1 MLSKSD
7 YLLFLKHPAWLWLKK
22 HDKGKLTPVSE
33 NLQAVFDT
41 GHLFEKYAESL
52 FPGGVTMGFTDY
64 ADYRTQPER
73 TKKAF
78 DDGAKVV
85 FQGRFEANGLT
96 CIADIVVK
104 NDDSSLDLYEI
115 KSGTDAKLIYEH
127 DLAFQALLLEYCGYS
142 VRNIKLLCVNNEYVR
157 MGDVDPKQLVMELDL
172 TNTVL
177 EKRQDTKEHIEKALK
192 VVASSTIP
200 DISPSH
206 AGFGALKEWITIYRT
221 LTTVEAGSI
230 YDLCRL
236 NVELIEELEN
246 RQIRRI
252 VDIPDDVGLKSQQ
265 LLQVQVT
272 RDNRPKIDSSGIK
285 RFLSQLVYPLYFL
298 DYETLSSVVP
308 PFDGLKPYQQVPF
321 QYSLHVLESPG
332 ANLKHFGYLH
342 ETNTHPVSSLTASL
356 ESHIGETGTIF
367 VWYEAFEKS
376 RNVEMGELEP
386 QFRKFYK
393 QINDRVVDL
402 MTPFSSGW
410 YAHKDFLGSASI
422 KHVLPVL
429 VPELSYKDLEIGE
442 GNTAQRLWMETVLDG
457 KHETERKQIFHNLD
471 TYCALDT
478 LAMVKIYEKLIEVIA
493 RHRS

>member
-7 YLLFLKHPAWLWLKK
+7 YLLYLKHPAWLWLKK
-22 HDKGKLTPVSE
+22 HDKGKLTPVSD

-52 FPGGVTMGFTDY
+52 FSGGVTVGFNDY
-64 ADYRTQPER
+64 QDYRTQPER
-73 TKKAF
+73 TKKVF
-78 DDGAKVV
+78 DNGAKVV
-85 FQGRFEANGLT
+85 FQGRFEAGGLT

-104 NDDSSLDLYEI
+104 NDDGSVDLYEI

-127 DLAFQALLLEYCGYS
+127 DLAFQLVVLEASGYKVRS
-142 VRNIKLLCVNNEYVR
+142 VKLLCVNSEYVR
-157 MGDVDPKQLVMELDL
+157 MGDIDSKQFVLEQDITNVVM
-172 TNTVL
+172 
-177 EKRQDTKEHIEKALK
+177 EKRQDTKEHIEKASK
-192 VVASSTIP
+192 VVALSTMP
-200 DISPSH
+200 DIAPSH

-221 LTTVEAGSI
+221 LTSVEEGSI

-236 NVELIEELEN
+236 NVELIEELEK
-246 RQIRRI
+246 RQIRQ
-252 VDIPDDVGLKSQQ
+252 VKDIPDDVGLKSQQ
-265 LLQVQVT
+265 FLQVQVT
-272 RDNRPKIDSSGIK
+272 RENKPKIDSNEIK
-285 RFLSQLVYPLYFL
+285 RFLSQLTYPLYFL

-321 QYSLHVLESPG
+321 QYSLHVIESPG
-332 ANLKHFGYLH
+332 ADLKQFGYLH
-342 ETNTHPVSSLTASL
+342 NTNTNPVSSLTESL
-356 ESHIGETGTIF
+356 QSHIGETGTIF

-376 RNVEMGELEP
+376 RNVEMGDLEP

-457 KHETERKQIFHNLD
+457 KHISDRENIFHNLD

-478 LAMVKIYEKLIEVIA
+478 LAMVKIYEKLVEVMD
-493 RHRS
+493 